1 MFEERLRLITENKE
15 YFEQFIAHAS
25 NSIYQALSSNK
36 KLLFCGNGGSAAES
50 QHMAAEYAATLDHRR
65 PRDGMAAISLTTDTS
80 FITAWSNDFGFE
92 TIFSRQISVLA
103 QKGDVLICYSTSG
116 NSKNILNALNEALK
130 NEMDYLI
137 FTGCNKDSDLAQIS
151 SKKNIFH
158 VASDKTPLIQEIHT
172 MLGHDICYNV
182 EKLMESE

>member
-1 MFEERLRLITENKE
+1 MFEERLKIITENKE
-15 YFEQFIAHAS
+15 YFERFIDQAS
-25 NSIYQALSSNK
+25 NIIFQALSSNK
-36 KLLFCGNGGSAAES
+36 KILFCGNGGSAAES

-103 QKGDVLICYSTSG
+103 EKGDVLICYSTSG
-116 NSKNILNALNEALK
+116 NSKNIVYALNEALNK
-130 NEMDYLI
+130 EMNYLI
-137 FTGCNKDSDLAQIS
+137 FSGCNRDSELAKLA
-151 SKKNIFH
+151 SKENILH
-158 VASDKTPLIQEIHT
+158 VPSDKTPFIQEIHT

-182 EKLMESE
+182 EKLMQSK

>member
-50 QHMAAEYAATLDHRR
+50 QHMAAEYAATLDHKR

-116 NSKNILNALNEALK
+116 NSKNIVNALNEALK
-130 NEMDYLI
+130 KEMDYLI
-137 FTGCNKDSDLAQIS
+137 FSGFNENSDLAKIS
-151 SKKNIFH
+151 SKKNILH
-158 VASDKTPLIQEIHT
+158 VTSDKTPLIQEMHT
-172 MLGHDICYNV
+172 MLGHDICYKV
-182 EKLMESE
+182 EKLMDS

>member
-15 YFEQFIAHAS
+15 HFEQFIAHAS

-50 QHMAAEYAATLDHRR
+50 QHMAAEYAATLDNKR

-116 NSKNILNALNEALK
+116 NSKNIVNALNEAKK

-137 FTGCNKDSDLAQIS
+137 FSGCNENSELAKIS
-151 SKKNIFH
+151 SKKNILH

-182 EKLMESE
+182 EKLMESI